1 MRRRALTLLALSAF
15 ALAFVAALPHLRFA
29 TEITDFLPDGGA
41 DRRARLAA
49 ILAQSQA
56 ARVLVVDLSLEGAA
70 TDGAGDEV
78 DPALVQA
85 AQALLTHLAGRPD
98 VAWARSGLGEAEAT
112 ALLDFLSEA
121 PPTAFLSRQALTDE
135 GLRQRLAELE
145 EQLGGPLGVVRR
157 QSAPRDP
164 LGGAWEPLEE
174 LAAAR
179 TGALVDD
186 AGVLLSAD
194 RRHAFVLVET
204 RASPFDSAAQRA
216 FRAAL
221 ERWRA
226 AAPAALRL
234 QTSGAAQFAIAS
246 EASMKADIGRIGVV
260 STLGL
265 FAVFLLLFG
274 SLRLIAL
281 GMVPM
286 LLGSAVALLA
296 CQAIYGEVHGITV
309 AFGTS
314 LLGVGL
320 DYVEHYYAHF
330 ALAPEQP
337 AATTMRRVAP
347 SLVLGA
353 LTTIIGF
360 LGLAAAG
367 VYGLR
372 QMAVFSVIAIVTS
385 IAATLWIVPPWMPTR
400 YRPPRALDAL
410 ARGLHRALARL
421 AARRWPPAVRA
432 AVAVAALG
440 AGLLAATVGRFSD
453 QVDMLI
459 ANHGPHVDE
468 DRAVRARL
476 GAQVEAFAVVTAATD
491 EELLRAV
498 GEVSEQ
504 LAAARAAGA
513 VASFVALERLA
524 PSVAEQR
531 ARWQAARA
539 AEPRLRQVLDE
550 LGFVADELAP
560 WWRALAGPEP
570 HLLPLAELRAS
581 PLGPLLAAYLPAQ
594 SPPVALVPLS
604 GVEPTRLR
612 ELVPSAA
619 IVIPGE
625 TITRLFAGVRARTL
639 LAFAVGLVAIFGLL
653 WARYRALAPA
663 ARALSPAALACLATV
678 SVLIAAG
685 VALTI
690 LHVMALLLVVSL
702 GVDFGI
708 FLVDTTSLL
717 EESSRTMVS
726 ILTASVTTVLSFG
739 LLGASESPGL
749 AALGVTVTV
758 GVAFSLLFCFV
769 LLSAS
774 GRAAPAE
781 LAS

>member
-1 MRRRALTLLALSAF
+1 MRRRALTLAAVVVC
-15 ALAFVAALPHLRFA
+15 ALAFAAALPHLRFA

-41 DRRARLAA
+41 DRQARLAA
-49 ILAQSQA
+49 ILAQSQTARVMVLDLALADERERDAGALPEA
-56 ARVLVVDLSLEGAA
+56 AR
-70 TDGAGDEV
+70 
-78 DPALVQA
+78 
-85 AQALLTHLAGRPD
+85 ALLAHLEARPD
-98 VAWARSGLGEAEAT
+98 VAWARSGLGERQAEELLAFLT
-112 ALLDFLSEA
+112 AA

-135 GLRQRLAELE
+135 GLRERLAELE
-145 EQLGGPLGVVRR
+145 DQLAGPLAVVRR
-157 QSAPRDP
+157 QSAARDP
-164 LGGAWEPLEE
+164 LGAAWEPLEE

-179 TGALVDD
+179 TGALVDE
-186 AGVLLSAD
+186 AGILLSAD

-204 RASPFDSAAQRA
+204 RASPFQSDAQRA

-221 ERWRA
+221 ETWRA
-226 AAPAALRL
+226 SAPVPLRL
-234 QTSGAAQFAIAS
+234 STAGAAQFAIAS
-246 EASMKADIGRIGVV
+246 ETSMKADISRIGAI
-260 STLGL
+260 STIGL
-265 FAVFLLLFG
+265 VAVFLLLFG

-281 GMVPM
+281 GVVPM

-320 DYVEHYYAHF
+320 DYVEHYYTHF

-337 AATTMRRVAP
+337 AQVTMRRVAP

-367 VYGLR
+367 VHGLR
-372 QMAVFSVIAIVTS
+372 QMALFSVIAIITS
-385 IAATLWIVPPWMPTR
+385 IFATLWIVPPWMPAS
-400 YRPPRALDAL
+400 YRRPRALDAL
-410 ARGLHRALARL
+410 ARAVQRGAERF
-421 AARRWPPAVRA
+421 AARPWPPAVRVLA
-432 AVAVAALG
+432 VVAGLGAVAM
-440 AGLLAATVGRFSD
+440 AATAGRFSD

-459 ANHGPHVDE
+459 ANHGSHVEE

-476 GAQVEAFAVVTAATD
+476 GAEVEAFAVVTAATE
-491 EELLRAV
+491 EELLQAV
-498 GEVSEQ
+498 GEASAQ
-504 LAAARAAGA
+504 LARARAAGA
-513 VASFVALERLA
+513 VASFVALDRLA
-524 PSVAEQR
+524 PSIAEQR

-539 AEPRLRQVLDE
+539 AEPRLRQALDE
-550 LGFVADELAP
+550 LGFVAEELAP
-560 WWRALAGPEP
+560 WWRELAGAEP
-570 HLLPLAELRAS
+570 HLLTLAELRAS

-594 SPPVALVPLS
+594 SPPVALLPLT
-604 GVEPTRLR
+604 GADTTRLR
-612 ELVPSAA
+612 ALVPSAA
-619 IVIPGE
+619 IVVPSE

-639 LAFAVGLVAIFGLL
+639 LAFAVGLAAIFGLL
-653 WARYRALAPA
+653 LARYRALAPA
-663 ARALSPAALACLATV
+663 ARALAPAALACLATV
-678 SVLIAAG
+678 TVLIAAG

-749 AALGVTVTV
+749 AALGLTVTL
-758 GVAFSLLFCFV
+758 GVTFSLGFCFV

-774 GRAAPAE
+774 GRAGREAPAKV
-781 LAS
+781 SS